1 MKILLVEG
9 SQDKNFVE
17 QLLQRQ
23 KIHYGDDFKVK
34 NCTNLGKA
42 FKELKIAIKGGSYS
56 HIGIILD
63 ADQAITQYWSNL
75 NSILKSEEINN
86 LPKKPN
92 KKGTIIEETD
102 DFPRIGIW
110 IMPNNEEDGFL
121 ESYISFLVKDDDK
134 LLPLARKT
142 VEKLITDEKNLFKIE
157 HKEKAVIYTWLAWQ
171 KKAGSS
177 LGGAVSAQFSENEKQ
192 NYVLDN
198 EKTSDFRNWLQGVF
212 KS

>member
-23 KIHYGDDFKVK
+23 KIHYGDDFDIEICKGI
-34 NCTNLGKA
+34 GKLLP
-42 FKELKIAIKGGSYS
+42 KLKLAIETENYS
-56 HIGIILD
+56 QIGIIID
-63 ADQAITQYWSNL
+63 ADTSISQYWQNT
-75 NSILKSEEINN
+75 NN
-86 LPKKPN
+86 TMKTVGIHTLPKTPT

-110 IMPNNEEDGFL
+110 IMPNNTDDGFL
-121 ESYISFLVKDDDK
+121 ENYISYLVRDDDK
-134 LLPLARKT
+134 LLPLARKA
-142 VEKLITDEKNLFKIE
+142 VEKLINDKKNLFETE

-177 LGGAVSAQFSENEKQ
+177 LGGAVNAKFSKEQ
-192 NYVLDN
+192 IYILDN
-198 EKTSDFRNWLQGVF
+198 KKASDFIKWLQDIF
-212 KS
+212 KT